1 MPSGNARLINPWIVA
16 IAVMLSTF
24 MEVLDTTVVNVS
36 LPHIAGSLS
45 ATIDEATWALTSY
58 LVANAIILP
67 ITGWLANQFGRKR
80 LLMASVTGFTIAS
93 FLCGLAP
100 TLPLL
105 IVFRVI
111 QGAAGGALQP
121 LSQAVLLESF
131 PPDQRGKAMGFWGMG
146 IVVAPILGPVL
157 GGWLTD
163 TYSWR
168 WVFYINIPFGIA
180 SIIMTMLFIFDPPYI
195 RRTSQRIDYW
205 GMGMLAVGIGALQV
219 LLDKGQEQ
227 DWFASHWITGLLMV
241 SLIALA
247 AFVFHELRTPNPVVS
262 LRVFKD
268 RSYSAGVFLMTVLGF
283 VLYGSLVLLPI
294 WLQTLLGYPAVQ
306 AGIAMAPRG
315 IGSFIGMTVIG
326 RILGRFD
333 PRKFLAMG
341 LLVASLTL
349 FQLSR
354 MSLDAGYWDFFW
366 PQFVQGLSLAMLF
379 IPLTT
384 VTMASIPREGM
395 GNATSLFNLLRNLG
409 GSIGIAGVTT
419 LTARYQ
425 QVHTNVLGAHVSQYS
440 GQTQALMSNLQAQMT
455 TRSADSTAATHQSY
469 AALFGMI
476 QRQATILSY
485 VDVFRLL
492 GVIFLLML
500 PLVLLMKK
508 PVHAKTDMPA
518 H

>member
-1 MPSGNARLINPWIVA
+1 
-16 IAVMLSTF
+16 
-24 MEVLDTTVVNVS
+24 
-36 LPHIAGSLS
+36 
-45 ATIDEATWALTSY
+45 
-58 LVANAIILP
+58 
-67 ITGWLANQFGRKR
+67 
-80 LLMASVTGFTIAS
+80 
-93 FLCGLAP
+93 
-100 TLPLL
+100 
-105 IVFRVI
+105 
-111 QGAAGGALQP
+111 
-121 LSQAVLLESF
+121 
-131 PPDQRGKAMGFWGMG
+131 
-146 IVVAPILGPVL
+146 
-157 GGWLTD
+157 
-163 TYSWR
+163 
-168 WVFYINIPFGIA
+168 
-180 SIIMTMLFIFDPPYI
+180 MTMLFIFDPPYI

-341 LLVASLTL
+341 LFVAALTL